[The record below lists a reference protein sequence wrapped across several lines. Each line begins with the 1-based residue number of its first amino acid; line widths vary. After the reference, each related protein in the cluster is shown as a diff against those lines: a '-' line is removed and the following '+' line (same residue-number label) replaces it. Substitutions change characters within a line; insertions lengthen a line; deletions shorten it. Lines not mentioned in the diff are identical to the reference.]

1 MQHSYAGTNLPKIDG
16 ATIAI
21 LQSKWHKE
29 HTDRMIAKCVELLK
43 SAGAAE
49 PEIHVL
55 PGSLELPLAAR
66 RLLRRGK
73 KYDALIVFGAIIKGD
88 TFHFEMVMN
97 MCSHGLNRVMLE
109 EDVPIIV
116 EVLPVTNIDQLI
128 ARSGD
133 NENNKGL
140 EAAIAAAE
148 IIHWRKS
155 VQPEHT
161 PKIGV
166 RPFG

>member
-1 MQHSYAGTNLPKIDG
+1 MQHSYSGTSLPQISG

-21 LQSKWHKE
+21 LQSKWHRE
-29 HTDRMIAKCVELLK
+29 HTDRMVTKCVELLK

-49 PEIHVL
+49 PEIHIL
-55 PGSLELPLAAR
+55 PGSIELPLAAR
-66 RLLRRGK
+66 RLVRRGK
-73 KYDALIVFGAIIKGD
+73 KYDAIIVFGAIVKGD

-97 MCSHGLNRVMLE
+97 MCAQGLNQVMLE
-109 EDVPIIV
+109 EDVPIIN

-128 ARSGD
+128 ARTGD
-133 NENNKGL
+133 NEHNKGL

-148 IIHWRKS
+148 VISWRRS
-155 VQPEHT
+155 ISSDHA

-166 RPFG
+166 RPLG